1 MNILVQLHPRAGNG
15 AVLQTCVCS
24 ACRGRAPLRGGEG
37 PRCLCPSTE
46 TEVSCHALHKHFS
59 EPLPSCLY
67 HGFHD
72 RGLAPHIAQEASP
85 VQGSEY
91 TLLASAAPRLLC
103 KTVPGMSPPCC
114 RCHLFI
120 LALTKGNHAS
130 EKTLYWKGLNL

>member
-24 ACRGRAPLRGGEG
+24 ACRAGRPCEEERDRVAFARARRLK
-37 PRCLCPSTE
+37 
-46 TEVSCHALHKHFS
+46 CHAMALHKHFS

-91 TLLASAAPRLLC
+91 TLLAAAAPRLLC